1 MQPRQASQQ
10 SHQHKRK
17 DNDTLYT
24 GAYWKMRLCLGWGLQ
39 RLMQQN
45 LKVKPEQWERGGMLV
60 TKTLGGAKTIASAIV
75 L

>member
-1 MQPRQASQQ
+1 
-10 SHQHKRK
+10 
-17 DNDTLYT
+17 
-24 GAYWKMRLCLGWGLQ
+24 MRLCLGWGLQ